1 MNWPLFFLLLGVLLG
16 FLCLAG
22 AMRLAWRKHLID
34 CLPTSKTT
42 GVFIGFVEVNGSA
55 ESAYPLY
62 SHLASIPCV
71 YYSWGVEEH
80 WKRTVTETY
89 TDSKGKQCTRTREE
103 EGWARVAGGG
113 SEQPF
118 YLRDDCG
125 EILIRPD
132 GADVEPVG
140 VFYKTCDRDNP
151 LYFEKG
157 PPDSVPDSEHRRR
170 FGESAIPLH
179 AALCIFGQA
188 REREDI
194 VAAEIAA
201 DARAPM
207 FLISTRT
214 KEQISRGYSGTVGIL
229 WVLGLLLGVAGFL
242 ARDLLLDIDPAQR
255 WPFYLLPATVYLLAA
270 VIGWFWMIFNSLI
283 DLRQRVLR
291 AGSLVEIELRRR
303 HDLIPNIVAAVTGM
317 RDHEFHLQ
325 PRLATLRARQDW
337 TVNPAPLAVAEA
349 YPGLKSHQGFLHLH
363 QSLTETEDRIALA
376 RRYLNEITM
385 HYNTRLQT
393 IPEQYVAAAAGMK
406 HIRVLIFAT
415 AG

>member
-1 MNWPLFFLLLGVLLG
+1 MSWPLFFLLLGTMLG

-22 AMRLAWRKHLID
+22 AMRTAWKRHLID

-55 ESAYPLY
+55 ESNFPLC
-62 SHLASIPCV
+62 SHLAGIPCV
-71 YYSWGVEEH
+71 YFSWSVEEH

-103 EGWARVAGGG
+103 DGWTCVAGGG
-113 SEQPF
+113 CEQPF

-132 GADVEPVG
+132 GAAVDPVS

-157 PPDSVPDSEHRRR
+157 PPDSVPDSDHSRR

-188 REREDI
+188 RERKDI

-201 DARAPM
+201 DASAPM

-229 WVLGLLLGVAGFL
+229 WVLGLLLGVSGFV
-242 ARDLLLDIDPAQR
+242 ARDLLLDIDPTQR
-255 WPFYLLPATVYLLAA
+255 WPFYVLPATGYALAA
-270 VIGWFWMIFNSLI
+270 VIGWFWMIFNSLV

-291 AGSLVEIELRRR
+291 AGSLVDIELRRR
-303 HDLIPNIVAAVTGM
+303 HDLIPNLVGAVTGM

-349 YPGLKSHQGFLHLH
+349 YPVLKSHQGFLHLH

-376 RRYLNEITM
+376 RSYLNEITM

-393 IPEQYVAAAAGMK
+393 IPEGFSARLFGM
-406 HIRVLIFAT
+406 RSL
-415 AG
+415 

>member
-1 MNWPLFFLLLGVLLG
+1 MNWPLFFLLLGVLLE

-22 AMRLAWRKHLID
+22 AMRTAWKRHLVD

-55 ESAYPLY
+55 ESAYPLC
-62 SHLASIPCV
+62 SHLAGIPCV
-71 YYSWGVEEH
+71 YYSWSVEEH
-80 WKRTVTETY
+80 WMRTVTETY
-89 TDSKGKQCTRTREE
+89 TDSKGKQCTRIREE
-103 EGWARVAGGG
+103 DGWTRVAGGG
-113 SEQPF
+113 CEQPF

-132 GADVEPVG
+132 GAAVEPVG

-157 PPDSVPDSEHRRR
+157 PADSVPDSDHRRR
-170 FGESAIPLH
+170 FWENAIPLH
-179 AALCIFGQA
+179 AVLCIFGQA

-201 DARAPM
+201 EARAPM

-229 WVLGLLLGVAGFL
+229 SVLGLLLSIAGFL
-242 ARDLLLDIDPAQR
+242 ARDLLLDIDPTQR
-255 WPFYLLPATVYLLAA
+255 WPVYLLPATGYALAA

-291 AGSLVEIELRRR
+291 AGTLVDIELKRR
-303 HDLIPNIVAAVTGM
+303 HDLIPNLASTVTGV
-317 RDHEFHLQ
+317 RDHEFYLQ
-325 PRLATLRARQDW
+325 PRLATLRAQQGGGG
-337 TVNPAPLAVAEA
+337 NPTLLAVAEA
-349 YPGLKSHQGFLHLH
+349 YPGLKSHQGFLRLQ

-393 IPEQYVAAAAGMK
+393 IPEGFAARLFGMRS
-406 HIRVLIFAT
+406 I
-415 AG
+415 